1 MSNYTEE
8 EIQAKR
14 TAFRSQSIRAVA
26 NTQMEYILLNAMYQ
40 KMKNNYSDCENQ
52 RKYNHTGFYRD
63 PDNKTRTIYLKQ
75 LEEKQRYYLEE
86 MKKAQKKLDDLLSSI

>member
-8 EIQAKR
+8 ELQAKR

-26 NTQMEYILLNAMYQ
+26 NTQSEYMLLNALYQ
-40 KMKNNYSDCENQ
+40 KMKNNYNSCVNQ
-52 RKYNHTGFYRD
+52 RKFNHTGFYRD
-63 PDNKTRTIYLKQ
+63 PDNSTRTIYLKQ

>member
-26 NTQMEYILLNAMYQ
+26 NTQTEYFIHNAIYQ
-40 KMKNNYSDCENQ
+40 KLKQKYSSCQSQ
-52 RKYNHTGFYRD
+52 RQFNHTGFYKD
-63 PDNKTRTIYLKQ
+63 PDNSTRTIYFKQ
-75 LEEKQRYYLEE
+75 LEEKQRRYLEE
-86 MKKAQKKLDDLLSSI
+86 MKREQKILDDLLDSL

>member
-26 NTQMEYILLNAMYQ
+26 NTQMEYFIYNAMYQ
-40 KMKNNYSDCENQ
+40 KMKNNYNDCMNQ
-52 RKYNHTGFYRD
+52 RTFNHSGFYRD
-63 PDNKTRTIYLKQ
+63 PDNKTRTLNLKQ

-86 MKKAQKKLDDLLSSI
+86 MKKAQKKLDDLI